1 MQNRATVMTNQ
12 TSSLREQFTLF
23 FLVLFYTLFA
33 WHQWWSGVSPRLI
46 RGSAEREAIHHA
58 HLSIGSTLFVILIV
72 LAILWLIRGGAT
84 PIEKLRKA
92 FDSAAS
98 TAISLFFISVFAAI
112 LCGLGQAWAKDEHTK
127 VMGVFELPHF
137 LNWSWSTSG
146 YLHSSFST
154 ISSALFAGI
163 LFVFLFIRLKKYVAS
178 GIAAALLILLHLL
191 VNMPKPPSLH
201 PIAAIGTYI
210 MVPSY
215 YFVGLAI
222 YTWAN
227 KRPWIYW
234 PSFALIALFFLYL
247 PYFAFKVLPPW
258 HQTDRDEIVKVEST
272 EELSQLREP
281 AEIFADEAALAE
293 AKAAASWCT
302 QCHNI
307 HQSEDHILG
316 PNLVSVFNQQAGTV
330 ANYGRGSEAM
340 INAGLNGIFWTR
352 ENLSKFLTNGQEFI
366 PNNLMNQQ
374 TDLSDPEKLNQVIDL
389 LEYIAA
395 TERERQQ

>member
-1 MQNRATVMTNQ
+1 MTNK
-12 TSSLREQFTLF
+12 TTSLREQFTLF

-72 LAILWLIRGGAT
+72 LAILWLIRGGAS
-84 PIEKLRKA
+84 PMQKLRKA

-98 TAISLFFISVFAAI
+98 TAISVFFLATFIAI

-127 VMGVFELPHF
+127 FLGIFELPHF

-146 YLHSSFST
+146 YLHSSFSS
-154 ISSALFAGI
+154 ISSAFFAGI
-163 LFVFLFIRLKKYVAS
+163 LFVFLFVQLKKYVAP
-178 GIAAALLILLHLL
+178 GIAVGLLILLHLL
-191 VNMPKPPSLH
+191 VNLPKPPSLH

-210 MVPSY
+210 MVPGY
-215 YFVGLAI
+215 YFIGLAV

-227 KRPWIYW
+227 ERRWIYL
-234 PSFALIALFFLYL
+234 PVYALVALFFLYL

-258 HQTDRDEIVKVEST
+258 HQTERDEVVKVESKET
-272 EELSQLREP
+272 LTPLRK
-281 AEIFADEAALAE
+281 ASDIFPNEAALAE

-302 QCHNI
+302 QCHNMKP
-307 HQSEDHILG
+307 SETHILG
-316 PNLVSVFNQQAGTV
+316 PNLIGIFNQQAGTV
-330 ANYGRGSEAM
+330 ANYGRSSEAM
-340 INAGLNGIFWTR
+340 INAGLSGIFWTR
-352 ENLSKFLTNGQEFI
+352 ENLSKFLTNGQDFI

-389 LEYIAA
+389 LEYISA
-395 TERERQQ
+395 TNQE